1 MERLLGKLG
10 IAWSDVIAV
19 GDDSH
24 NIELFRLWGVLSIA
38 VFWITQMARRHTECH
53 GLITGLLLL
62 GAGVLVTLLFFDFPV
77 YFPAVLIVSVSDT
90 LSALVDRKY
99 GNHHVLGMHNRTL
112 EGSFAFFLSA
122 LVILLLTC
130 PARVALSV
138 TFFVSLI
145 ELYPFY
151 NLDNLLVPVE
161 TALFLKFA
169 RGMLKKTSLL
179 DITRGERSFY
189 YFYGKIKLDKYLETA
204 TNADSEI
211 ASPNISSSYP
221 CIQPQ
226 REIHASIETH
236 RRFHHVHYCSTPTKC
251 KLS

>member
-1 MERLLGKLG
+1 VGRPEHRRILDH
-10 IAWSDVIAV
+10 SDGTKAH
-19 GDDSH
+19 GMPRPHHGPASPRRGNPRH
-24 NIELFRLWGVLSIA
+24 SPLFRFSGVPPHYLP
-38 VFWITQMARRHTECH
+38 T
-53 GLITGLLLL
+53 
-62 GAGVLVTLLFFDFPV
+62 
-77 YFPAVLIVSVSDT
+77 VLIVSVSDT

-112 EGSFAFFLSA
+112 EGSFAFFSSA
-122 LVILLLTC
+122 LVNLLLTC
-130 PARVALSV
+130 PARVALSA

-145 ELYPFY
+145 EFFPFY